1 MPPLE
6 HADHFMVQGMK
17 QAGLDPA
24 IIYALERTGLLVTEA
39 NERLIS
45 DKDRA
50 EWEATVLEY
59 RAKQEDDGPEEERG

>member
-1 MPPLE
+1 
-6 HADHFMVQGMK
+6 MVEAMK

-24 IIYALERTGLLVTEA
+24 IVYAFEKTGLLVTEA

-50 EWEATVLEY
+50 EWETAVKEY
-59 RAKQEDDGPEEERG
+59 RIKQWEESGEKDNEWL